1 MYLHPNSHIDHSA
14 LLTECGNRT
23 AALAD
28 QVAMQGAGHA
38 EYGRLSG
45 AMCWDSMLICACL
58 AQGVNCQEL
67 QSACD
72 SGRISISPAIM
83 DSDNYDRVFD
93 LETRDVT
100 SVNDLLNA
108 VTPGS
113 FIGFVRPNNQLGH
126 AMIYIGDGFGAGNKN
141 DCVFSNG
148 SIIGWERLDLRDFF
162 GVDAQSNAGT
172 RMVARP
178 VEGQVF

>member
-1 MYLHPNSHIDHSA
+1 MSP
-14 LLTECGNRT
+14 EVCGPRVFPRLRGGVRKFGT

-28 QVAMQGAGHA
+28 QVATQGAGHA

-83 DSDNYDRVFD
+83 DSDSYDRVFD
-93 LETRDVT
+93 LETRNVT
-100 SVNDLLNA
+100 SVDE
-108 VTPGS
+108 
-113 FIGFVRPNNQLGH
+113 
-126 AMIYIGDGFGAGNKN
+126 
-141 DCVFSNG
+141 VF
-148 SIIGWERLDLRDFF
+148 
-162 GVDAQSNAGT
+162 
-172 RMVARP
+172 
-178 VEGQVF
+178 